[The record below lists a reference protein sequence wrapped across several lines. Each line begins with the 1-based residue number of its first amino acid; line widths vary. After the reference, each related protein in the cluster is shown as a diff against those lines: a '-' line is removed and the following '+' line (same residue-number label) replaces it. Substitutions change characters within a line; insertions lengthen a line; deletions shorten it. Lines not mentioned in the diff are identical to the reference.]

1 MFPEISVILLE
12 IGGIMAPPTIDI
24 INKLEAGFVS
34 APAPSIPK
42 AKIVGNMIDI
52 KNVSATNAYNV
63 EIPDPKITQ
72 IVRIILTTL

>member
-1 MFPEISVILLE
+1 
-12 IGGIMAPPTIDI
+12 MAPPTIDI

-42 AKIVGNMIDI
+42 AKIVGNMMDM
-52 KNVSATNAYNV
+52 KKVSTTNAYNV

-72 IVRIILTTL
+72 IVRAMLMTL

>member
-1 MFPEISVILLE
+1 MFPEISVILLA
-12 IGGIMAPPTIDI
+12 IGGIMAPPTIDM

-52 KNVSATNAYNV
+52 KNVSVTNAYNV
-63 EIPDPKITQ
+63 EIPDPAITQ
-72 IVRIILTTL
+72 MLRMILITL